1 MRQALGVTDVH
12 PDLLPLARLIPR
24 LSVTP
29 RTLRLVRW
37 STDRLG
43 VPDLP
48 RAPGVDVEDRWTQ
61 GADGPQVRVR
71 WYRPAGRDEPVP
83 ALLWI
88 HGGGYVLG
96 FPEQDERLVLSIVRE
111 LGIAVATVEY
121 RLAPE
126 HPHPA
131 PLDDCHAALRWLH
144 AQAAGLGVRPDRIA
158 IGGASA
164 GGGLAAALTLL
175 AHDRGEVP
183 VAFQLLVYPML
194 DDRTVGRPDVDTT
207 DVRVWTERSNEFG
220 WSSYLGTAPGGPDVS
235 PYAAPARRAD
245 LAGLPPTWIGVGT
258 HDLFHDEDLAYAGRL
273 ADAGV
278 PCELVVVPGAYHGF
292 DNVSR
297 TAGVVR
303 DFRQSYV
310 DALGAALLEPAGSA
324 RPTS

>member
-37 STDRLG
+37 ATDRLG

-48 RAPGVDVEDRWTQ
+48 RAPGVDVEDRWTPA
-61 GADGPQVRVR
+61 ADGPQVRVR
-71 WYRPAGRDEPVP
+71 WYRPAARDEPVP

-258 HDLFHDEDLAYAGRL
+258 HDLFHDEDLAYARRL
-273 ADAGV
+273 TDAGV

-324 RPTS
+324 GPTS